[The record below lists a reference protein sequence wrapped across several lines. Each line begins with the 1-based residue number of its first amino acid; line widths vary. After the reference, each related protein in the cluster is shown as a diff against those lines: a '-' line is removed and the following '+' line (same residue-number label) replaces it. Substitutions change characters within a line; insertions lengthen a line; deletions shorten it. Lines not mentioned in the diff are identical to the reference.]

1 VVPAPAAAQANS
13 TTIGLSQRGRPLV
26 VHHIGSGETPIL
38 VLGAQHGGP
47 EENTMRLAHQILA
60 FFIENPSRVP
70 AGVRLDIM
78 PEANPDGLASGS
90 RQFASGVD
98 PNRNWGGPSW
108 SPDAADSNGVFR
120 VGLGGPEPFSE
131 PETQVTRDYV
141 LATRP
146 LFVVNYHSR
155 GGFIL
160 GGRSGPGVELADAYA
175 DASGY
180 YRPVPGAGAGS
191 LLSYRATG
199 SMNVWLG
206 TEGITGILIE
216 LSDSVNT
223 EFTRNLAGLL
233 AALSLFN

>member
-1 VVPAPAAAQANS
+1 
-13 TTIGLSQRGRPLV
+13 
-26 VHHIGSGETPIL
+26 
-38 VLGAQHGGP
+38 
-47 EENTMRLAHQILA
+47 MRLAHQILA
-60 FFIENPSRVP
+60 FFLENTTFIP
-70 AGVRLDIM
+70 ASVRLDIM
-78 PEANPDGLASGS
+78 PEANPDGLAAGS

-98 PNRNWGGPSW
+98 PNRNWDGPGW
-108 SPDAADSNGVFR
+108 ATDASDSNGVFR

-146 LFVVNYHSR
+146 LLVVNYHSR

-160 GGRSGPGVELADAYA
+160 GGRSGPGAALADAYS

-180 YRPVPGAGAGS
+180 HRPVPGAGAGS

-223 EFTRNLAGLL
+223 EFARNIAGLL
-233 AALSLFN
+233 AALSLLNP